1 MSVPLRTTDA
11 RAAVTSP
18 ARTRRPAPATLPQR
32 TVRRLRLV
40 LPEPA
45 RPSFPT
51 AVWVVLIILTGVVA
65 ILLANIAVSHT
76 TFRVQSLT
84 EEQSALHD
92 DRDRLVEDI
101 SYRESPQN
109 IAAHAEEQGMKR
121 DIDPAYIDLS
131 TGKVLTPEEIGG
143 ADPAVE
149 SPERIPG
156 PRADARNDFRPNL
169 RSDERLPV
177 VGGDGSEFNA
187 PAQEPPQG

>member
-11 RAAVTSP
+11 RPAVAPP
-18 ARTRRPAPATLPQR
+18 ARTRRPATLPQR

-40 LPEPA
+40 LPEPS
-45 RPSFPT
+45 RPSLPT
-51 AVWVVLIILTGVVA
+51 AVWVVLIILVGVVA

-76 TFRVQSLT
+76 TFRVQELT
-84 EEQSALHD
+84 QEQSALQD
-92 DRDRLVEDI
+92 QRDRLVEDI

-109 IAAHAEEQGMKR
+109 IAAHAEERGMER
-121 DIDPAYIDLS
+121 DVDPAYIDLS
-131 TGKVLTPEEIGG
+131 SGKVLTPEDTGG

-156 PRADARNDFRPNL
+156 PRADARDAARPNL

-177 VGGDGSEFNA
+177 VGGDDSEFNA
-187 PAQEPPQG
+187 PAQKPPE

>member
-1 MSVPLRTTDA
+1 MSVPLRTTHA
-11 RAAVTSP
+11 RPVVTPP
-18 ARTRRPAPATLPQR
+18 ARMRAAPATLPQR
-32 TVRRLRLV
+32 TARRLRLV
-40 LPEPA
+40 LPESA

-51 AVWVVLIILTGVVA
+51 AVWVVLIILVGVVA

-76 TFRVQSLT
+76 TFRVQALT
-84 EEQSALHD
+84 EEQSVLQD
-92 DRDRLVEDI
+92 QRDRLVEDI

-131 TGKVLTPEEIGG
+131 SGKVITPDEAGG

-156 PRADARNDFRPNL
+156 PRADARDDARPNL

-187 PAQEPPQG
+187 PAQEPPQR